1 MDKNCKVWWYWNW
14 KTQIWPIKVQINTD
28 IDKIVVSNKFPFS
41 KNDSKYFIDYKDEK
55 KIRPLRKFLP
65 KTIAYKRD
73 FDKAKCTYF
82 LKKDKKSVAKI

>member
-55 KIRPLRKFLP
+55 KN
-65 KTIAYKRD
+65 
-73 FDKAKCTYF
+73 
-82 LKKDKKSVAKI
+82 